1 MEKKELDSLLKQSL
15 TPDEQA
21 DAGLNA
27 AILERLE
34 DPSFAE
40 QKQEKK
46 HIRHWSKGLVVKV
59 AAVALAVLAVGAGTT
74 YAAGRIMGRVAV
86 RETRLAIGD
95 NAEAYVSREY
105 HRDPVPQGGY
115 DIEVTEWVMGGPNDN
130 WLRKEVLRV
139 ENCYN
144 SNYYYSDYETAISD
158 AGYPNVFTTILGKQE
173 QVIYQTVQCMEGS
186 KPRSQIYLDCRYGER
201 GGLWRLEQMQRG
213 DKNSGRLGVSTIS
226 MPMTHSDNV
235 RTYVSANG
243 TEFTLV
249 DDMQGP
255 IVKNTVVMI
264 DCEKMIGDMIFRDMT
279 EDEIHQVLD
288 TLDLL
293 K

>member
-74 YAAGRIMGRVAV
+74 YAAGRIMGRVEV

-139 ENCYN
+139 GNCYN

-173 QVIYQTVQCMEGS
+173 QVIYQTVQDMEGS
-186 KPRSQIYLDCRYGER
+186 NPRSQIYLDCRYGEKYSM
-201 GGLWRLEQMQRG
+201 WRLEQMQRG

-255 IVKNTVVMI
+255 IVK
-264 DCEKMIGDMIFRDMT
+264 
-279 EDEIHQVLD
+279 H
-288 TLDLL
+288 
-293 K
+293 